1 MAPEPQ
7 ENLRLDQV
15 AKLRDQTEKVAQFL
29 SARLKGHLET
39 LRPLLA
45 PARVFGK
52 HVRAPAREDVP
63 GSEIALQKLC
73 EQYNA
78 ICSRPFSLPSNLA
91 DNAVADL
98 DGRVELYPWEYSHE
112 ARDANNE
119 VKTITLSSPVKSML
133 TYKSA
138 YTLSQLRSALT
149 GKGDRRQD
157 DVQEFL
163 VAALAM
169 QGVLDKF
176 PGLTRLLNDLGYK
189 IRNETCPGLGELPMV
204 VISYNVLA
212 FRPSDEILLATTQLS
227 GVPAFIE
234 LIDIDSIQRMVD
246 PLKPRLE
253 ELLR

>member
-1 MAPEPQ
+1 MAQ
-7 ENLRLDQV
+7 ELRETLRLEQV
-15 AKLRDQTEKVAQFL
+15 AKLRDQTEKVSQFL
-29 SARLKGHLET
+29 FGRLKGHLES

-52 HVRAPAREDVP
+52 HIRGPAREDVP

-73 EQYNA
+73 EQYNS
-78 ICSRPFSLPSNLA
+78 ICTRPFSLPSDLA
-91 DNAVADL
+91 DSAVVDL
-98 DGRVELYPWEYSHE
+98 DGRLELYAWEYNHE
-112 ARDANNE
+112 AKDASSE
-119 VKTITLSSPVKSML
+119 VRTITISSPVKSVL

-138 YTLSQLRSALT
+138 YTLSQMRLAVA

-157 DVQEFL
+157 DLQEFL

-169 QGVLDKF
+169 QTVLDKF
-176 PGLTRLLNDLGYK
+176 PGITRLLTDLRYN
-189 IRNETCPGLGELPMV
+189 IRLETCPGLGELPLV
-204 VISYNVLA
+204 VISSNVPA

-234 LIDIDSIQRMVD
+234 LIDVESIHQMAD